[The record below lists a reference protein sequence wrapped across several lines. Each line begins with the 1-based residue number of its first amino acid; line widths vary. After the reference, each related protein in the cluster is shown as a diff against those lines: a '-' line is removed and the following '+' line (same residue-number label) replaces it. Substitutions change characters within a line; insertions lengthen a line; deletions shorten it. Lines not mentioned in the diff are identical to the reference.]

1 MMVTFLSADK
11 TRAKVYQ
18 PADKTIFGSI
28 LEQNVSGLD
37 ISV

>member
-11 TRAKVYQ
+11 TRAEVYQ
-18 PADKTIFGSI
+18 PADKAIFGSI
-28 LEQNVSGLD
+28 LEKNIGGLD